1 MKIETKQ
8 TELIF
13 GTTKDHIYPQ
23 HFIGC
28 KKCGDA
34 CPFAKNTIALMTKS
48 GQSYFLDLEILKTD
62 PTEPEKALKMLQ
74 PCNRLEE
81 SED

>member
-1 MKIETKQ
+1 
-8 TELIF
+8 
-13 GTTKDHIYPQ
+13 
-23 HFIGC
+23 
-28 KKCGDA
+28 
-34 CPFAKNTIALMTKS
+34 
-48 GQSYFLDLEILKTD
+48 LKTD